1 MKLTKLL
8 FQKDRLQAVTRRMS
22 QRVAEEYA
30 QEPGI
35 KLSSAF
41 LVVLVLHVV
50 AVGGIYAFNS
60 IKTHKIVA
68 ALETS
73 ASAPRGAVENAA
85 ISQPSV
91 GGTPATTHRVR
102 PGETLE
108 KIAAVYGLGAKDLEA
123 ANEMRNVGALR
134 IGQELRIPARA
145 ASKPAVATKT
155 TAVAAPR
162 KLPDSDPKAD
172 KDTSPKDGT
181 ETYMVAKGDTPA
193 GIARKLGVKQS
204 DLLKLNKIDDPKKL
218 QIGQKLH
225 VPAKS
230 KS

>member
-1 MKLTKLL
+1 MKLTKLI
-8 FQKDRLQAVTRRMS
+8 QKDTLQAVTRRMT

-60 IKTHKIVA
+60 IKAHKIVSA
-68 ALETS
+68 MENS
-73 ASAPRGAVENAA
+73 ASPAHAGGEKAEA
-85 ISQPSV
+85 SQPSV
-91 GGTPATTHRVR
+91 AGTPAKTHRVR
-102 PGETLE
+102 AGETLE
-108 KIAAVYGLGAKDLEA
+108 KIAAIYGLGAKDLES
-123 ANEMRNVGALR
+123 ANELHNVVALR
-134 IGQELRIPARA
+134 VGQELRIPART
-145 ASKPAVATKT
+145 ASKPAAAPKS
-155 TAVAAPR
+155 TAVATPR
-162 KLPDSDPKAD
+162 KLPESDPKVVKEPSA
-172 KDTSPKDGT
+172 KDAGD
-181 ETYMVAKGDTPA
+181 TYTVVKGDTPA

-204 DLLKLNKIDDPKKL
+204 ELLKLNKIDDPRKL

-225 VPAKS
+225 VPARS